1 MRFTR
6 FLLPGS
12 VLAAFAVAAA
22 AQEPLSPPADV
33 IPSVLPRNAEETT
46 SASRKRGATER
57 AASSASG
64 PFRVA
69 SLEQMAT
76 PPSPASP
83 ETANPLG
90 TLMGYSAPTVTG
102 SGLPPGSYPSPYYV
116 DGPGCC
122 GPLGRDGR
130 ISYEFYTYT
139 GVNLPFGEGLPDY
152 MNAGWTVGGGVRTLL
167 FNPAHTAAWTIDLG
181 VSYTHNWAAGTDD
194 PVNLFLRSPPLINP
208 FTGVATPQPDRLTF
222 TAIREVH
229 RTSFNYNLGRDV
241 WLWGRGDT
249 GGMQG
254 TNWRVGAWVG
264 GRYGTSHVD
273 QIPLD
278 EIDGYSRRQ
287 NVFLGV
293 AVGVHSTWDIPMG
306 GWVLFGG
313 VRSEYSHDW
322 TNLTPPLEGNI
333 HNVNLQITLGI
344 RY

>member
-1 MRFTR
+1 MKFTR
-6 FLLPGS
+6 FLLPGWM
-12 VLAAFAVAAA
+12 LAAFAAAAA
-22 AQEPLSPPADV
+22 AQERLSPPADV
-33 IPSVLPRNAEETT
+33 IPSVLPMNAEQ
-46 SASRKRGATER
+46 
-57 AASSASG
+57 AASAIRNRLAAERTAPPPAG
-64 PFRVA
+64 PLRMA

-76 PPSPASP
+76 SAGPSA
-83 ETANPLG
+83 ETTNPMG
-90 TLMGYSAPTVTG
+90 TLMGFSGPTG
-102 SGLPPGSYPSPYYV
+102 EWPGLPPGSYPSPYYV

-122 GPLGRDGR
+122 GPLGRNGR
-130 ISYEFYTYT
+130 IGYEFYTYT
-139 GVNLPFGEGLPDY
+139 GVNLPFGDGLPEY
-152 MNAGWTVGGGVRTLL
+152 MNAGWTVGGGLRTLL
-167 FNPAHTAAWTIDLG
+167 FNASHTAAWTIDFG

-194 PVNLFLRSPPLINP
+194 PVNLFLRSPPLVNP

-241 WLWGRGDT
+241 WLWGSGDT
-249 GGMQG
+249 GRMTS

-306 GWVLFGG
+306 GWILFGG
-313 VRSEYSHDW
+313 VRTEYVHDW

-333 HNVNLQITLGI
+333 HNVNLQVTFGI